1 MKRRE
6 FLQRTSSVMAGSAAL
21 WTASAV
27 DAVEAHQPVAERTSV
42 LFTGAETVLA
52 RQIAAALA
60 DDYAVR
66 LTSVQP
72 VVTDL
77 PFSPCSLEAED
88 DIAELLRGVS
98 SIVHLSSVESA
109 DLERSMVGLVPRRTY
124 HLLQGAVAAGVR
136 RVVHLG
142 SLDLMNGFDPKYL
155 VDEDFSPQPVSG
167 TGLLP
172 SYLDEF
178 CCREFARSG
187 RLQVVVLRLAPVT
200 DANQQASTGD
210 GSPRLELQDA
220 VQAVR
225 RALETERISDGRG
238 IDSWSVFHI
247 LSNPEE
253 CRFPISRAQRILGY
267 TPQA

>member
-1 MKRRE
+1 MRRRE

-21 WTASAV
+21 WTASAADV
-27 DAVEAHQPVAERTSV
+27 DAAAEPGTDRAGV
-42 LFTGAETVLA
+42 LVTGAETVLA
-52 RQIAAALA
+52 RQIAATLS
-60 DDYAVR
+60 DKYAVR
-66 LTSVQP
+66 LTSVEP

-88 DIAELLRGVS
+88 EVAELLRGVS
-98 SIVHLSSVESA
+98 SIVHLGSA
-109 DLERSMVGLVPRRTY
+109 AAAELERSMVGLGPRRTY

-142 SLDLMNGFDPKYL
+142 SLDLVDGFDSRYL
-155 VDEDFSPQPVSG
+155 VDEDFGPQTIPG

-172 SYLDEF
+172 MYLDEF

-200 DANQQASTGD
+200 DANQPASASD

-247 LSNPEE
+247 LSNPQA

-267 TPQA
+267 APQV